1 MSGLTTVP
9 SHNGILY
16 NVMTTQQAIPSHWM
30 PQPTSRMCFVCGREN
45 PVGLHI
51 QFYEDHEAHQIV
63 VPLTIPAQY
72 QGYPGIAHGG
82 ILATILDETSGRAL
96 MMVTEDDPFWVTAKL
111 ELRYRR
117 PTPTETPLTVVGWVV
132 KQRSRSAEVAGE
144 IRLPDGTVTV
154 EASAIVV
161 CPPPD
166 TLQDW
171 GQEAQYWRVE
181 V

>member
-1 MSGLTTVP
+1 MKK
-9 SHNGILY
+9 
-16 NVMTTQQAIPSHWM
+16 QAS
-30 PQPTSRMCFVCGREN
+30 SDCCFICGRQNPFGLGLSFYVDEN
-45 PVGLHI
+45 GDTVANVILR
-51 QFYEDHEAHQIV
+51 EE
-63 VPLTIPAQY
+63 Y

-96 MMVTEDDPFWVTAKL
+96 MMVTENDPFWVTAKL
-111 ELRYRR
+111 ELRYRH

-132 KQRSRSAEVAGE
+132 RQRSRSAEVAGE

-154 EASAIVV
+154 EATAIVV

-181 V
+181 A